1 MFASCL
7 RRIRLGLGA
16 LHSGGALF
24 GNFLKGLAGYQ
35 GRGLSGERL
44 PAPNRNVD
52 IGRVDFQGTGLAA
65 SSLRGNQDCAAA
77 AKRVE
82 DEVAPSGAVPDCLG
96 DKANWL
102 DCRVHLQF
110 VHSLRAK
117 RIDPG
122 IVPDV
127 GAAAPVLAKLEIIE
141 VRSRSRLPDEDQFV
155 LGAIETAHTAIGLI
169 PDAEIFK

>member
-7 RRIRLGLGA
+7 RRVLLGLVG
-16 LHSGGALF
+16 LQSSGSLL

-35 GRGLSGERL
+35 RRGLSGQRF

-52 IGRVDFQGTGLAA
+52 IGRVDFQGAGLAA
-65 SSLRGNQDCAAA
+65 SSLRRNQDCAAA
-77 AKRVE
+77 AERVE
-82 DEVAPSGAVPDCLG
+82 DEVAPSGAVPECLG
-96 DKANWL
+96 DKANRL
-102 DCRVHLQF
+102 DRRVHLQL

-127 GAAAPVLAKLEIIE
+127 GAVAPVLAQLEIIE
-141 VRSRSRLPDEDQFV
+141 VRSRSCFPDEDKLV
-155 LGAIETAHTAIGLI
+155 LGPIETAPTSIS
-169 PDAEIFK
+169 